1 MQITNKGGS
10 QIVWNLSKVHWL
22 ELESR
27 LHIIIIL
34 KDSILLNISKKV
46 YYLVFFTK
54 FGYVLYL
61 YWICCFV
68 IRYFRLEMELL
79 FLLTS
84 LYGFL
89 SVYISNVCCF
99 QQNETTAVP
108 ICDNRSKVLSSSCRD
123 ICRLNTLFYTF
134 HSFSLKLHK
143 TSRTANINAILKP
156 NSSGVFE
163 DLVLILLY

>member
-1 MQITNKGGS
+1 MIRTWIEVTYYHN
-10 QIVWNLSKVHWL
+10 I
-22 ELESR
+22 ER
-27 LHIIIIL
+27 LIYYSLTAFKRH
-34 KDSILLNISKKV
+34 SIEEGVLFSIS
-46 YYLVFFTK
+46 FTK

-84 LYGFL
+84 LYGFW
-89 SVYISNVCCF
+89 SVCISNVCCF
-99 QQNETTAVP
+99 QQNEITAVP
-108 ICDNRSKVLSSSCRD
+108 VCVNRSKVLSSSCRD

-156 NSSGVFE
+156 NWPGVFE

>member
-34 KDSILLNISKKV
+34 KDIEEGVLFSIS
-46 YYLVFFTK
+46 FTK

-61 YWICCFV
+61 YWIYCFV
-68 IRYFRLEMELL
+68 ILYVRLEMELL

-99 QQNETTAVP
+99 QQNEITAVP
-108 ICDNRSKVLSSSCRD
+108 VCVNRSKVLSSSCRD

-156 NSSGVFE
+156 NWPGVFE

>member
-1 MQITNKGGS
+1 MIRTWIEVTYYHNIEIRS
-10 QIVWNLSKVHWL
+10 QH
-22 ELESR
+22 
-27 LHIIIIL
+27 
-34 KDSILLNISKKV
+34 LNGMVSKKV

-99 QQNETTAVP
+99 QQNEATAVP

-123 ICRLNTLFYTF
+123 ICRLNTLFTRF
-134 HSFSLKLHK
+134 IPFPWNCTKLLRRL
-143 TSRTANINAILKP
+143 TLT
-156 NSSGVFE
+156 
-163 DLVLILLY
+163 

>member
-1 MQITNKGGS
+1 MIRTWIEVTYYHNIERSRSQHWKGM
-10 QIVWNLSKVHWL
+10 V
-22 ELESR
+22 
-27 LHIIIIL
+27 
-34 KDSILLNISKKV
+34 SKKV

-84 LYGFL
+84 LYGFW
-89 SVYISNVCCF
+89 SVCISNVCCF
-99 QQNETTAVP
+99 QQNEITAVP
-108 ICDNRSKVLSSSCRD
+108 VCVNRSKVLSSSCRD

-156 NSSGVFE
+156 NWPGVFE

>member
-1 MQITNKGGS
+1 MIRTWIEVTYYHNIEIRS
-10 QIVWNLSKVHWL
+10 QH
-22 ELESR
+22 
-27 LHIIIIL
+27 
-34 KDSILLNISKKV
+34 LNGMVSKKV

-99 QQNETTAVP
+99 QQNEATAVP

-123 ICRLNTLFYTF
+123 SWRLNTIFYTF

-143 TSRTANINAILKP
+143 TSKTANINVILKP
-156 NSSGVFE
+156 NWPGVFE
-163 DLVLILLY
+163 DLFLTLLY